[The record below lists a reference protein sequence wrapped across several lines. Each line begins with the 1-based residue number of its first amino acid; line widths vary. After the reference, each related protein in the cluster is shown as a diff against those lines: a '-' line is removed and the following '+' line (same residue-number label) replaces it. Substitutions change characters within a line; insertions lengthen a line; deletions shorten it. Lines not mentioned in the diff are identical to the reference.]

1 MYEELSEIFS
11 DHDNYLTSR
20 ELLMKVRT
28 SVSSELVISM
38 KSEVLTLFETS
49 CQSSSLPQGPY
60 VVL

>member
-28 SVSSELVISM
+28 GVSSKLMISM
-38 KSEVLTLFETS
+38 KSEV
-49 CQSSSLPQGPY
+49 
-60 VVL
+60 

>member
-28 SVSSELVISM
+28 SVSLKLVISM
-38 KSEVLTLFETS
+38 KSEV
-49 CQSSSLPQGPY
+49 
-60 VVL
+60 